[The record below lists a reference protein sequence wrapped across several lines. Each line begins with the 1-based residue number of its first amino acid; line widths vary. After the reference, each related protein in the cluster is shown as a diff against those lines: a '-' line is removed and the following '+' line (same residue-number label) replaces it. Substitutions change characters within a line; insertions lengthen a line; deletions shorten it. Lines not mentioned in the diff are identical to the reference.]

1 MTFIFLLFLKLFA
14 GTVHLCQGTVV
25 TRVPMRLSRNS
36 SLKHWRL
43 AHFRGVNCLCRTRV
57 VKKQLL
63 AATVFANR
71 ARREGLPGVYLAK
84 ASGEPSIAKE
94 NNYPFAVRISCGT
107 HTIKINIGSPRPHL
121 CFAFMR
127 AIKQYIIFSPKMIK
141 RELSFLS
148 NQFVFT
154 FSATF
159 KIRIKRYLTH
169 KMDHEW
175 NKTRNAM
182 KWSNQLKIPN
192 LHKYFFQSDTLSLN
206 A

>member
-1 MTFIFLLFLKLFA
+1 MNIIWYYEFNSALKRTRLVYPLQSFSCTSVEFIFTERAMTFIFLLFLKLFA

-141 RELSFLS
+141 RELSI
-148 NQFVFT
+148 
-154 FSATF
+154 FSIESICF
-159 KIRIKRYLTH
+159 YVLCNI
-169 KMDHEW
+169 
-175 NKTRNAM
+175 
-182 KWSNQLKIPN
+182 
-192 LHKYFFQSDTLSLN
+192 
-206 A
+206 